1 MKKHFD
7 LKPILLAAAVLAGAC
22 TGNESRTVNLENSPS
37 SEPDTI
43 GLESIAEK
51 IETVELQCDS
61 LYDIRIFADYDGR
74 LYGTTSDYKLVIFSQ
89 DGTLLHAYNRTGRGP
104 GEYVWPDFSYDPFN
118 HEILVYDGQNKV
130 IRYDRDGTF
139 KDEVRNSLTGVLGG
153 ITAVSEDRYAA
164 TKMSNT
170 ERDSSVI
177 YLDRNLN
184 ITGKAL
190 PIFNKSQLSTIGLIA
205 MESVLIYNST
215 PMFKPIGGYTY
226 YTLDGAPYLHVELG
240 RYAQPE
246 DEATVVGADE
256 SRYLIPGAEDICGDW
271 YLAEFYY
278 EKGMCVFYDV
288 VNTRTGEHV
297 IHNIY
302 TEQNMENGEDEGFIF
317 RHEGETYR
325 IMPQYVKDNVLY
337 WSRFSEDGGTT
348 LFKLTLK
355 K

>member
-1 MKKHFD
+1 MKKH
-7 LKPILLAAAVLAGAC
+7 LHLILLAAAMLAASC
-22 TGNESRTVNLENSPS
+22 DRNAVRTVNLENIPTT
-37 SEPDTI
+37 EPYTA
-43 GLESIAEK
+43 GLESIVQK
-51 IETVELQCDS
+51 IETVELKCDS

-74 LYGTTSDYKLVIFSQ
+74 LFGSTADNKLVIFSE
-89 DGTLLHAYNRTGRGP
+89 DGTLLHAYNKVGRGP
-104 GEYVWPDFSYDPFN
+104 GEYVWPVFSYDPYN

-130 IRYDRDGTF
+130 IRMDSDGRF
-139 KDEVRNSLTGVLGG
+139 IDEVRNSLTGVLGD
-153 ITAVSEDRYAA
+153 IIAVSKDRYAA

-170 ERDSSVI
+170 ERDSSII
-177 YLDRNLN
+177 YLDRDLN

-190 PIFNKSQLSTIGLIA
+190 PIYNKGQLSTKGLIA
-205 MESVLIYNST
+205 MEPVLLYNST
-215 PMFKPIGGYTY
+215 PMFKPIGGFTY

-271 YLAEFYY
+271 YLAELYY

-317 RHEGETYR
+317 RYGGETYR
-325 IMPQYVKDNVLY
+325 IIPQYVKDNVLY

>member
-1 MKKHFD
+1 MKKH
-7 LKPILLAAAVLAGAC
+7 LPLILTAAAVLAGAC
-22 TGNESRTVNLENSPS
+22 TGNQSRIVNLENSPS

-74 LYGTTSDYKLVIFSQ
+74 LFGSTADNKLVIFSE
-89 DGTLLHAYNRTGRGP
+89 DGTLLHAYNKVGRGP
-104 GEYVWPDFSYDPFN
+104 GEYVWPVFSYDPYN

-130 IRYDRDGTF
+130 IRMDSDGRF
-139 KDEVRNSLTGVLGG
+139 VDEVRNSLTGVLGD
-153 ITAVSEDRYAA
+153 IIAVSEDRYAA

-170 ERDSSVI
+170 ERDSSII
-177 YLDRNLN
+177 YLDRDLN

-190 PIFNKSQLSTIGLIA
+190 PIYNKSQLSTKGLIA
-205 MESVLIYNST
+205 MEPVLLYNST
-215 PMFKPIGGYTY
+215 PMFKPIGGFTY

-246 DEATVVGADE
+246 DEATVVEAEE
-256 SRYLIPGAEDICGDW
+256 SQYLLPGVEDICGDW

-278 EKGMCVFYDV
+278 EKGMCVFYEA
-288 VNTRTGEHV
+288 VNTRTGEHAV
-297 IHNIY
+297 HSIY
-302 TEQNMENGEDEGFIF
+302 TAEDMENGEDQGFLF
-317 RHEGETYR
+317 RHGGETYR

-337 WSRFSEDGGTT
+337 WSRFSEDGATT
-348 LFKLTLK
+348 LFKITLR
-355 K
+355 